1 VECESLLCG
10 LKRGI
15 GPADVTTKLPVQRL
29 NPSSSPEE
37 ALPAEKKINLHPK
50 SIRRSPHPQQ
60 TEATAMPGP
69 GAPTSPP
76 TQKLGEKLIGQS
88 QGQSA
93 SSRRP
98 TTSLTALAAGGLGG
112 GTLYAAC
119 LDDQLYARALGA
131 EGEGAD
137 WELMGGAVGVV
148 AMATLGDK
156 SLYALDG
163 TSRIWLRDL

>member
-1 VECESLLCG
+1 
-10 LKRGI
+10 
-15 GPADVTTKLPVQRL
+15 
-29 NPSSSPEE
+29 
-37 ALPAEKKINLHPK
+37 
-50 SIRRSPHPQQ
+50 
-60 TEATAMPGP
+60 MPGP